1 MKRTLSLLLV
11 LLLSALCACGAP
23 APTQEAPQAEPAA
36 APEEASPGSELRFAA
51 QGVECGIFDEA
62 DPVLEK
68 LGEPLASYE
77 TQSCAYEG
85 LDYLYDY
92 DGFELSVNEIDG
104 VRRITAISLLDDSVA
119 TPQGLRIGMPLQ
131 EALDAMRM
139 DYREEGKS
147 YCFLNGDTSLTVR
160 VDSGGEVIAI
170 DYFPADN

>member
-23 APTQEAPQAEPAA
+23 APTQEAPPAA
-36 APEEASPGSELRFAA
+36 APEETAPGSELRFAA

-131 EALDAMRM
+131 DALDAMPM
-139 DYREEGKS
+139 PYREEGRS
-147 YCFLNGDTSLTVR
+147 YRFLSGDASLTVR
-160 VDSGGEVIAI
+160 VNSGDEVIAI